1 MMSDRRKIDKSIAS
15 LLAATESLLMGN
27 FEEAKVEIDSESLIS
42 NLAKKIN
49 KMIINMKTIEIPLS
63 NAGEQAPNAIMRAES
78 VITLM
83 AQSTNDVL
91 NTSDQLVESLEK
103 LEEDLYKMD
112 GSSEK
117 LYDHLKEKLPSLK
130 TGMFNIISSQS
141 YQDVARQKMEAL
153 IDDLNNIRNWLID
166 ALVILNI
173 KKDSSETN
181 MKKKVNLLKQVKN
194 KTMTENAR
202 QDLVDDLLTEFGL

>member
-1 MMSDRRKIDKSIAS
+1 MSDRSKIDKSIAS
-15 LLAATESLLMGN
+15 LLAATESLLMGH
-27 FEEAKVEIDSESLIS
+27 FEEAKVEVDSEGLIS
-42 NLAKKIN
+42 KLAQKIN
-49 KMIINMKTIEIPLS
+49 TMIVNMRTIEVPLS
-63 NAGEQAPNAIMRAES
+63 NAGEQAPNALTRAES

-103 LEEDLYKMD
+103 LEETINKNGGGDESLSGYLM
-112 GSSEK
+112 GR
-117 LYDHLKEKLPSLK
+117 LPAMK
-130 TGMFNIISSQS
+130 ADMFNIISSQS

-173 KKDSSETN
+173 KKDSSESN
-181 MKKKVNLLKQVKN
+181 MEKKVSVLKQVKN
-194 KTMTENAR
+194 KTMPENAK
-202 QDLVDDLLTEFGL
+202 QDLVDDLLSEFGL

>member
-1 MMSDRRKIDKSIAS
+1 MMSDRSKIDESIAS

-202 QDLVDDLLTEFGL
+202 QDVVDDLLTEFGL

>member
-27 FEEAKVEIDSESLIS
+27 YEEAKVEIDSEGLIS

-49 KMIINMKTIEIPLS
+49 AMIINMKTIEIPLS
-63 NAGEQAPNAIMRAES
+63 NAGEQAPHAITRAES

-91 NTSDQLVESLEK
+91 NTSDQLVESIEK

>member
-1 MMSDRRKIDKSIAS
+1 MMSDRKKIDKSIAS
-15 LLAATESLLMGN
+15 LLAATESLLMGD
-27 FEEAKVEIDSESLIS
+27 FEEAKVEIDSEGLIS
-42 NLAKKIN
+42 NLAQKN
-49 KMIINMKTIEIPLS
+49 NTMIINMKTIEIPLS
-63 NAGEQAPNAIMRAES
+63 NAGEQAPNAITCAES

-103 LEEDLYKMD
+103 LEEDLNEMD

-141 YQDVARQKMEAL
+141 YQDVARQKMESL

-173 KKDSSETN
+173 KKDSSEAN
-181 MKKKVNLLKQVKN
+181 LKKKANLLKQVKN
-194 KTMTENAR
+194 KTMPENAR

>member
-27 FEEAKVEIDSESLIS
+27 YEEAKVEIDSEGLIS

-49 KMIINMKTIEIPLS
+49 AMIINMKTIEIPLS

-103 LEEDLYKMD
+103 LEQDLYKMND
-112 GSSEK
+112 SSE

>member
-63 NAGEQAPNAIMRAES
+63 NAGEQAPNAITRAES

-103 LEEDLYKMD
+103 LEQDLYKMND
-112 GSSEK
+112 SSE

>member
-27 FEEAKVEIDSESLIS
+27 YEEAKVEIDSEGLIS

-49 KMIINMKTIEIPLS
+49 AMIINMKTIEIPLS

-112 GSSEK
+112 GSSEN

-202 QDLVDDLLTEFGL
+202 QDVVDDLLTEFGL

>member
-1 MMSDRRKIDKSIAS
+1 MLESSKINRIIES

-27 FEEAKVEIDSESLIS
+27 FEEAKVEVDSEGLIS
-42 NLAKKIN
+42 NLAQKIN
-49 KMIINMKTIEIPLS
+49 MMIVNMRTIEVPLS
-63 NAGEQAPNAIMRAES
+63 SAGEQAPNALTRAES

-91 NTSDQLVESLEK
+91 NTSDQLVEYLEK
-103 LEEDLYKMD
+103 LEESLYQ
-112 GSSEK
+112 GSDNSGA
-117 LYDHLKEKLPSLK
+117 LYDLVKKNLPSIK
-130 TGMFNIISSQS
+130 AGMFSIISSQS

-166 ALVILNI
+166 ALIILNI
-173 KKDSSETN
+173 KKDSSESN
-181 MKKKVNLLKQVKN
+181 MKKKVSLLKQVKN

-202 QDLVDDLLTEFGL
+202 QDLVDDLLSEFGL

>member
-1 MMSDRRKIDKSIAS
+1 MQSKNNMEKVIES
-15 LLAATESLLMGN
+15 LLAATECLLMGKYDD
-27 FEEAKVEIDSESLIS
+27 AKVEVDSEGLIS
-42 NLAKKIN
+42 NLAQKIN
-49 KMIINMKTIEIPLS
+49 AMIINMKTIELPLI
-63 NAGEQAPNAIMRAES
+63 NAGAHAPNAVTCAES

-91 NTSDQLVESLEK
+91 NTSDQLVETIENLEK
-103 LEEDLYKMD
+103 NMNS
-112 GSSEK
+112 GNFNGEK
-117 LYDHLKEKLPSLK
+117 LKDYLNTQLPVMK

-173 KKDSSETN
+173 KKDSSESN
-181 MKKKVNLLKQVKN
+181 MEKKVSLLKQVKN
-194 KTMTENAR
+194 KTMAENAK
-202 QDLVDDLLTEFGL
+202 QDLVDDLLSEFGL

>member
-49 KMIINMKTIEIPLS
+49 TMIINMKTIEIPLS